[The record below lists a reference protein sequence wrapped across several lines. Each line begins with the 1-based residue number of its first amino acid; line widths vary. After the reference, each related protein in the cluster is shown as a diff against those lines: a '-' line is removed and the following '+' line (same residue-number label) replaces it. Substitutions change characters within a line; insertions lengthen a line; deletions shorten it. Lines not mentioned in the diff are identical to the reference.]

1 LGPDHGRRLRRRA
14 AGEKET
20 MILAHYLILSAALFS
35 IGAYGVLARRNL
47 LIILMS
53 VEVMLNGVN
62 VALLAFSRFYAKNPG
77 NPGHVFVL
85 IVMGV
90 AAAEV
95 SVGLAILIAVFRNRK
110 TVDTG
115 DLKSLQG

>member
-1 LGPDHGRRLRRRA
+1 
-14 AGEKET
+14 
-20 MILAHYLILSAALFS
+20 MISHSLIVSAALFAL
-35 IGAYGVLARRNL
+35 GAYGVLARRNL

-62 VALLAFSRFYAKNPG
+62 VALLAFARLHG
-77 NPGHVFVL
+77 NAHGHIFVL
-85 IVMGV
+85 MVMGV

>member
-1 LGPDHGRRLRRRA
+1 
-14 AGEKET
+14 
-20 MILAHYLILSAALFS
+20 MSIAHSLVLSAALFAV
-35 IGAYGVLARRNL
+35 GAFGVLARRNL

-53 VEVMLNGVN
+53 LEVMLNGVN
-62 VALLAFSRFYAKNPG
+62 VALLAFARLHANTAG
-77 NPGHVFVL
+77 QVFVL
-85 IVMGV
+85 MVMGV

>member
-1 LGPDHGRRLRRRA
+1 
-14 AGEKET
+14 
-20 MILAHYLILSAALFS
+20 MIAHYLIVSAALFS
-35 IGAYGVLARRNL
+35 IGAFGVLARRNL

-53 VEVMLNGVN
+53 VEIMLNGVN
-62 VALLAFSRFYAKNPG
+62 VALLAFARLHGSTPG
-77 NPGHVFVL
+77 QVFVL
-85 IVMGV
+85 MVMGV

-95 SVGLAILIAVFRNRK
+95 AVGLAILIAVFRNRK

>member
-1 LGPDHGRRLRRRA
+1 
-14 AGEKET
+14 
-20 MILAHYLILSAALFS
+20 MSIAHYLVLSAALFA
-35 IGAYGVLARRNL
+35 IGAFGVLARRNL

-62 VALLAFSRFYAKNPG
+62 VALLAFARLHG
-77 NPGHVFVL
+77 NTTGHVFVL
-85 IVMGV
+85 MVMGV

>member
-1 LGPDHGRRLRRRA
+1 
-14 AGEKET
+14 
-20 MILAHYLILSAALFS
+20 MIAPYLIVSAALFS

-62 VALLAFSRFYAKNPG
+62 VAILAFARMFGDSA
-77 NPGHVFVL
+77 GHVFVL

-115 DLKSLQG
+115 DLKSLNG

>member
-1 LGPDHGRRLRRRA
+1 
-14 AGEKET
+14 
-20 MILAHYLILSAALFS
+20 MISKYLLLSAAMFA

-53 VEVMLNGVN
+53 MELMLNGVN
-62 VALLAFSRFYAKNPG
+62 IALLAFARLHADRDWAA
-77 NPGHVFVL
+77 GHVFVL
-85 IVMGV
+85 MVMGV

-95 SVGLAILIAVFRNRK
+95 SVGLAILISVFRNRR

>member
-1 LGPDHGRRLRRRA
+1 
-14 AGEKET
+14 
-20 MILAHYLILSAALFS
+20 MISHYLILSAALFA

-62 VALLAFSRFYAKNPG
+62 VALLAFSRLYGQASG
-77 NPGHVFVL
+77 QVFVL
-85 IVMGV
+85 IVMAV

-115 DLKSLQG
+115 DLKSLNG